1 MAQFDKSKQSYLKT
15 GLKFDDIKAKWLT
28 CRQNQTSWGEKLFH
42 MMKWLRCNLCK
53 QEVVFLHCRKCS
65 RQSSPSAVF
74 FTAPRFLPCCSIIC
88 RWFSSFSVF
97 RHLVVNIICIVYT
110 SYLDLLCRFYHQGRC
125 IRGNSATRSNMLF
138 IKKKFTLVVTVRG
151 SPSPHHLSCLF
162 SVTKT
167 KNFWPLKLINVHILV
182 FQPS

>member
-1 MAQFDKSKQSYLKT
+1 MLTSKFPLRS
-15 GLKFDDIKAKWLT
+15 F
-28 CRQNQTSWGEKLFH
+28 FH
-42 MMKWLRCNLCK
+42 
-53 QEVVFLHCRKCS
+53 CS
-65 RQSSPSAVF
+65 PFFAVF
-74 FTAPRFLPCCSIIC
+74 DHC

-125 IRGNSATRSNMLF
+125 NTRHSATRSNMLL
-138 IKKKFTLVVTVRG
+138 INKKFTLVVTVRG

-182 FQPS
+182 LVAQLDYHLYFNIQKTEKYSTEMCYLVSDCCWCLGE